1 MTRKNNKTVR
11 IGCAS
16 AFWGDTE
23 TAAAQLVQSTRMDY
37 LVFDYL
43 AEVTLSIMAGA
54 RMKKP
59 DAGYALDFVSHV
71 MKPLL
76 SDIAA
81 KGIRVISNAG
91 GVNPTACRDAL
102 QALIHEAG
110 LDLKIALVE
119 GDNLMP
125 QLGELKQSGITEMDT
140 GADMPE
146 RLVTMNAYLGAPGI
160 IAALEAGAD
169 IIITGRIADSAL
181 VTAPLAHEFQWST
194 NDYDHLAQASLAGHI
209 IECGAQC
216 TGGNFTDWE
225 SVETGYANM
234 GFPVIECHADGSFI
248 VTKPDNTG
256 GTVTCQTV
264 AEQLVYEIGN
274 PTAYLLPD
282 VICDFSQVQLEQVE
296 SDNVRVTG
304 ATGLP
309 PTGQYKVSATY
320 MAGYKCTVAFLLA
333 GIDAAQKGQRV
344 AEAILTKT
352 SHLFETRG
360 LGRYED
366 TCIEL
371 LGTESTYGKQARQ
384 QHSREVVVKISVSH
398 ANQNAL
404 QLFSREIAQAAT
416 AMAPGITGVL
426 GGRPSVWP
434 VIRLY
439 SFLLDKEKVA
449 VSVTSGETTQPV
461 SIDTEHKDAARQTSS
476 VTNTTAELP
485 ACTTKVPLIKLALA
499 RSGDKGNHANIGV
512 IARQPEYLPFIQ
524 TALTETAVSDWM
536 QHVLDPGQGKVTRWE
551 LPGIHALNFLLENSL
566 GGGGVA
572 SLRMDPQGKAFAQQ
586 LLDFPV
592 PVPEELARDIHHQA
606 TV

>member
-1 MTRKNNKTVR
+1 MTRENNNKTVR

-23 TAAAQLVQSTRMDY
+23 TAAAQLVQNTRLDY

-102 QALIHEAG
+102 QALIDEAG
-110 LDLKIALVE
+110 LDLTIALVE
-119 GDNLMP
+119 GDNQMP
-125 QLGELKQSGITEMDT
+125 QLGKLKKSGITEMDT
-140 GADMPE
+140 GAEMPE

-181 VTAPLAHEFQWST
+181 VTAPLAYEFQWST

-225 SVETGYANM
+225 SVETDYANM
-234 GFPVIECHADGSFI
+234 GFPVVECHADGSFF
-248 VTKPDNTG
+248 VTKPENTG

-282 VICDFSQVQLEQVE
+282 VICDFSQVQLEQIE
-296 SDNVRVTG
+296 SDKVRVTG

-352 SHLFETRG
+352 AHLFETRG

-371 LGTESTYGKQARQ
+371 LGTESTYGKQGRQ
-384 QHSREVVVKISVSH
+384 QPTREVVVKISVSH

-404 QLFSREIAQAAT
+404 KLFSREIAQAAT

-449 VSVTSGETTQPV
+449 VTVTTGETTQPV
-461 SIDTEHKDAARQTSS
+461 TINTEHRDNPSQAS

-485 ACTTKVPLIKLALA
+485 TCNTTVPLIKLALA

-512 IARQPEYLPFIQ
+512 IARQPEYLPYIQ
-524 TALTETAVSDWM
+524 TALTEATVADWM
-536 QHVLDPGQGKVTRWE
+536 QHVLDPEQGKVTRWD

-592 PVPEELARDIHHQA
+592 PVPEELARDIHRQA
-606 TV
+606 TA

>member
-1 MTRKNNKTVR
+1 
-11 IGCAS
+11 
-16 AFWGDTE
+16 
-23 TAAAQLVQSTRMDY
+23 
-37 LVFDYL
+37 
-43 AEVTLSIMAGA
+43 
-54 RMKKP
+54 
-59 DAGYALDFVSHV
+59 

-102 QALIHEAG
+102 QALIDEAG
-110 LDLKIALVE
+110 LDLTIALVE
-119 GDNLMP
+119 GDNQMP
-125 QLGELKQSGITEMDT
+125 QLGKLKKSGVTEMDT
-140 GADMPE
+140 GAEMPE

-181 VTAPLAHEFQWST
+181 VTAPLAYEFQWST

-225 SVETGYANM
+225 SIETDYANM
-234 GFPVIECHADGSFI
+234 GFPVVECHADGSFI
-248 VTKPDNTG
+248 VTKPENTG

-282 VICDFSQVQLEQVE
+282 VICDFSQVQLEQIE
-296 SDNVRVTG
+296 SDKVRVTG

-352 SHLFETRG
+352 AHLFEARG

-371 LGTESTYGKQARQ
+371 LGTESTYGKQGRQ
-384 QHSREVVVKISVSH
+384 QPTREVVVKISVSH

-404 QLFSREIAQAAT
+404 KLFSREIAQAAT

-439 SFLLDKEKVA
+439 SFLLDKEKV
-449 VSVTSGETTQPV
+449 VVTVTTGETAQPV
-461 SIDTEHKDAARQTSS
+461 TINTEHRDNPSQAS

-485 ACTTKVPLIKLALA
+485 ACNTTVPLIKLALA

-512 IARQPEYLPFIQ
+512 IARQPEYLPYIQ
-524 TALTETAVSDWM
+524 TALTEAAVADWM
-536 QHVLDPGQGKVTRWE
+536 QHVLDPEQGKVTRWE

-592 PVPEELARDIHHQA
+592 PVPEELARDIHRQA
-606 TV
+606 TA

>member
-1 MTRKNNKTVR
+1 MTRENNNKTVR

-23 TAAAQLVQSTRMDY
+23 TAATQLVQNTHLDY

-59 DAGYALDFVSHV
+59 DAGFALDFVSHV

-91 GVNPTACRDAL
+91 GVNPVACRDAL
-102 QALIHEAG
+102 QALIDEAG
-110 LDLKIALVE
+110 LELKIALVE

-125 QLGELKQSGITEMDT
+125 QLGDLKQSGITEMDT
-140 GADMPE
+140 GAGMPE

-160 IAALEAGAD
+160 IAALEDGAD
-169 IIITGRIADSAL
+169 IIITGRIADSVL
-181 VTAPLAHEFQWST
+181 VTAPLAYEFQWSM

-209 IECGAQC
+209 IECGTQC

-234 GFPVIECHADGSFI
+234 GFPVVECHADGSFI
-248 VTKPDNTG
+248 VTKPENTG

-274 PTAYLLPD
+274 PNAYLLPD

-296 SDNVRVTG
+296 KDKVRVTG

-333 GIDAAQKGQRV
+333 GIDAAQKGQLV
-344 AEAILTKT
+344 AEAILAKT
-352 SHLFETRG
+352 SHLFEARG
-360 LGRYED
+360 LGSYQD

-371 LGTESTYGKQARQ
+371 LGAESTYGKQARQ
-384 QHSREVVVKISVSH
+384 QQTREIVVNISVSH

-404 QLFSREIAQAAT
+404 KLFSREIAQAAT

-439 SFLLDKEKVA
+439 SFLLDKDNVA
-449 VSVTSGETTQPV
+449 VTATTGKATQPV
-461 SIDTEHKDAARQTSS
+461 SIDTKHYDHTNQTNDI
-476 VTNTTAELP
+476 NTTAELP
-485 ACTTKVPLIKLALA
+485 EYSTTVPLIRLALA

-512 IARQPEYLPFIQ
+512 IARKPEYLPLIRD
-524 TALTETAVSDWM
+524 ALTETAVSDWM
-536 QHVLDPGQGKVTRWE
+536 LHVLDPEQGKVTRWE

-592 PVPEELARDIHHQA
+592 PVPEELARDIDRQA
-606 TV
+606 TA